1 MIYGNF
7 IVLHKIQHFSLLQS
21 LQVTFS
27 TQTVHN
33 LIYNNSLNNH
43 FQIFIKEVLF
53 KRFIHEWSKKVHQF
67 PHNTQM
73 WSLLYK
79 CEIKIHKFLHKRCI
93 NFHIT
98 NMKLIIQCEIKI
110 HKFLHILI
118 HNFCMLNLGA

>member
-53 KRFIHEWSKKVHQF
+53 KRFIHE
-67 PHNTQM
+67 
-73 WSLLYK
+73 
-79 CEIKIHKFLHKRCI
+79 
-93 NFHIT
+93 
-98 NMKLIIQCEIKI
+98 
-110 HKFLHILI
+110 
-118 HNFCMLNLGA
+118 